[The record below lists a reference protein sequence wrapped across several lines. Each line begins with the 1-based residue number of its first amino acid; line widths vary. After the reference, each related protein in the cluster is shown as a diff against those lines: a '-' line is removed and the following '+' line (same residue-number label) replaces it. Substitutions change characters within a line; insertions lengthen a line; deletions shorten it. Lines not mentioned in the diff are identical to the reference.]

1 MNDND
6 QPIEASLADVA
17 AQWIVAMRGEDAD
30 RLRIEFENWCRQAP
44 ANRVAYDRMASL
56 FDTTAI
62 LKTAPQSERMSVR
75 PKRNWLWI
83 GAAMAAS
90 IALVVV
96 LSLHAWAAPDGLAD
110 RQLAAAETPLTTS
123 HGEIRNFRLPDG
135 SHVTLD
141 ADSSAA
147 FNMTPSHRALRL
159 DQGRARVVV
168 AQDARPF
175 AIEAGKG
182 AVVASEAAVDI
193 GFLQGSMIEVRL
205 LAGEASLQNAAL
217 RPATY
222 FRIDGEPLAIGRPF
236 AYAREDV
243 GRRVAEAQASA
254 TSDWPT
260 GWAEYRS
267 IALGALIEQANRYAD
282 QPIVID
288 DPAIATM
295 QVSGRFRLTDTDG
308 FVERICDL
316 FGLTAIRRSDGFHL
330 RRR

>member
-6 QPIEASLADVA
+6 QPIDALLADEA
-17 AQWIVAMRGEDAD
+17 AQWVIAMRGEDAD
-30 RLRIEFENWCRQAP
+30 SLAADFDNWCRQAP
-44 ANRVAYDRMASL
+44 ANRLAYDRMASL

-62 LKTAPQSERMSVR
+62 LKTAQQSEPVSVF
-75 PKRNWLWI
+75 PKRNRLWVA
-83 GAAMAAS
+83 AAMAAS

-96 LSLHAWAAPDGLAD
+96 LSLQAWTAPNGLPD

-123 HGEIRNFRLPDG
+123 HGEIRNFRLADG
-135 SHVTLD
+135 SQVTLD

-147 FNMTPSHRALRL
+147 FSMTVSHRALRL

-168 AQDARPF
+168 ADDTRPF
-175 AIEAGKG
+175 AIEAGDG
-182 AVVASEAAVDI
+182 VVVASEAAVDI
-193 GFLQGSMIEVRL
+193 GYLQGSMVEIHL
-205 LAGEASLQNAAL
+205 LAGEASLQSATL

-222 FRIDGEPLAIGRPF
+222 FQIEGEPLAIGRPF

-243 GRRVAEAQASA
+243 GRRVSEAEAGSA
-254 TSDWPT
+254 SDWPA
-260 GWAEYRS
+260 GWAEHRS

-308 FVERICDL
+308 FTARICEL
-316 FGLTAIRRSDGFHL
+316 FGLTATRRSDGYHL
-330 RRR
+330 RRQ